1 MSDDE
6 GYDAGFLDDQ
16 EDDEPTLDLDNLDDD
31 NLDVEEK
38 EDETELREDEVD
50 WLTQQE
56 EENQP
61 KEWTGTTEKAK
72 ETRVTTRFLTKYER
86 AKILG
91 TRALQISLG
100 APVMVDLEGETD
112 PLEIAQKELRERK
125 VPITIRRYLPD
136 GTFEDWNV
144 DELLE

>member
-50 WLTQQE
+50 WLTVSQVGLV
-56 EENQP
+56 
-61 KEWTGTTEKAK
+61 KKK
-72 ETRVTTRFLTKYER
+72 ETQTRECIATGRREPTKGMDR
-86 AKILG
+86 HNGVSFSVA
-91 TRALQISLG
+91 
-100 APVMVDLEGETD
+100 
-112 PLEIAQKELRERK
+112 
-125 VPITIRRYLPD
+125 
-136 GTFEDWNV
+136 W
-144 DELLE
+144 

>member
-1 MSDDE
+1 
-6 GYDAGFLDDQ
+6 
-16 EDDEPTLDLDNLDDD
+16 LDNLDDD

-112 PLEIAQKELRERK
+112 PLEIAQK
-125 VPITIRRYLPD
+125 VRRLVS
-136 GTFEDWNV
+136 V
-144 DELLE
+144 DDVQH